1 MNIRNKT
8 MNLQETFGI
17 PRFNDNMDLNA
28 VINAVLSKFHPT
40 KPEKSDITKK
50 DFSVID
56 ENNKPSVFMFE
67 GGNILFSNIIFVNK
81 EDNDNLQQAVFAIQ
95 TVTNS
100 DSSGNCVKVE
110 FLKIIGDS
118 YFDVFNL
125 CNIEAVQKF
134 ISSLEQKADNILD
147 AFIQAN
153 LTIKG
158 LQSIEI
164 NGVKLTSE
172 MILHSILR

>member
-1 MNIRNKT
+1 

-17 PRFNDNMDLNA
+17 PRFNVNMDLNA

-40 KPEKSDITKK
+40 KPEKSDITNK
-50 DFSVID
+50 DFSLID

-67 GGNILFSNIIFVNK
+67 GSNILFSNIVFVNK
-81 EDNDNLQQAVFAIQ
+81 EDNDKLQQAVFAIQ
-95 TVTNS
+95 TIANS
-100 DSSGNCVKVE
+100 DSSDNCVKVE

-118 YFDVFNL
+118 YFDDFNL
-125 CNIEAVQKF
+125 RNIGAVQNL
-134 ISSLEQKADNILD
+134 ISSIEPKADNILD

-164 NGVKLTSE
+164 NGVKLTSK
-172 MILHSILR
+172 MILDSILR